1 MLDQRLSAEERREGI
16 VKAVLP
22 LFARKG
28 FANTTTRELA
38 EAADVSEALIY
49 KHFPS
54 KESLYAEIQNTGCK
68 DKDRGLEKLADAE
81 PSTSTLVHIVY
92 YLLRTIV
99 MGKPGDTISWEA
111 KHRMILNSCLEDG
124 EFTRVLYE
132 NRFSCC
138 FNKVQ
143 TCLVAA
149 EETGDICEEP
159 GQPRKPR
166 AVRASRGGHD
176 CHSAPAQKAGD
187 RLQSRSRGTLPPS
200 RLVCAA
206 RRRSDRPGDRAALQS
221 ENFIRLFRRRQRLK
235 FLLE

>member
-1 MLDQRLSAEERREGI
+1 
-16 VKAVLP
+16 VKAALP

-38 EAADVSEALIY
+38 EAAGVSEALIY

-68 DKDRGLEKLADAE
+68 DKDNGLEKLAGVE

-99 MGKPGDTISWEA
+99 MGKPGDTISWEV

-138 FNKVQ
+138 FNKVEA
-143 TCLVAA
+143 CLAAA
-149 EETGDICEEP
+149 EESGDIVSSPVGRQNRVRFAHHLAAIIAINHLPKKPVIDYKVDREELLHEVTWF
-159 GQPRKPR
+159 
-166 AVRASRGGHD
+166 ALRGLGLTDQAIARHYT
-176 CHSAPAQKAGD
+176 PKA
-187 RLQSRSRGTLPPS
+187 LS
-200 RLVCAA
+200 V
-206 RRRSDRPGDRAALQS
+206 
-221 ENFIRLFRRRQRLK
+221 LFGVGNG
-235 FLLE
+235 

>member
-1 MLDQRLSAEERREGI
+1 MTA
-16 VKAVLP
+16 ALP

-38 EAADVSEALIY
+38 DAAGVSEALIY

-99 MGKPGDTISWEA
+99 MGKPGDTISWET

-149 EETGDICEEP
+149 EETGDIVKSPVSRENRVRFAHHVAAMIAILHLPKKPVIDYKVDREELFH
-159 GQPRKPR
+159 Q
-166 AVRASRGGHD
+166 AVWFVLRGVGLTDQAIGRHYNPKTL
-176 CHSAPAQKAGD
+176 SAFFGVG
-187 RLQSRSRGTLPPS
+187 SG
-200 RLVCAA
+200 
-206 RRRSDRPGDRAALQS
+206 
-221 ENFIRLFRRRQRLK
+221 
-235 FLLE
+235 

>member
-1 MLDQRLSAEERREGI
+1 MDQRLSAEQRRDAI
-16 VKAVLP
+16 VRAALP

-38 EAADVSEALIY
+38 EAAGVSEALIY

-68 DKDRGLEKLADAE
+68 DKDAGLEKLAATE
-81 PSTSTLVHIVY
+81 PSTSTLVYIVY

-99 MGKPGDTISWEA
+99 MGKPGDTISWEV

-143 TCLVAA
+143 ACLAAA
-149 EETGDICEEP
+149 EKSGDVVSSPISRENRVRFAHHLAAMIAINHLP
-159 GQPRKPR
+159 KKPVIHYR
-166 AVRASRGGHD
+166 VERQELLHQVVWFALRGLGLTDQAIARHY
-176 CHSAPAQKAGD
+176 HPKSLSVFFGAG
-187 RLQSRSRGTLPPS
+187 S
-200 RLVCAA
+200 
-206 RRRSDRPGDRAALQS
+206 
-221 ENFIRLFRRRQRLK
+221 
-235 FLLE
+235 